1 RTFIRS
7 VRLSTKWQPVDRN
20 RQQVDTLT
28 FAIVSTVLLCASL
41 GIIWRQNNERN
52 RGRLRIETPAG
63 LRVANVQLDGEIR
76 HKFAGQSRDAFDA
89 MLVTTPMPQAV
100 DLPAGDYVVRIEGN
114 GKVSENEFGASG
126 SLVLPRADGRTELLL
141 Q

>member
-1 RTFIRS
+1 M
-7 VRLSTKWQPVDRN
+7 
-20 RQQVDTLT
+20 
-28 FAIVSTVLLCASL
+28 
-41 GIIWRQNNERN
+41 
-52 RGRLRIETPAG
+52 RIETPAG